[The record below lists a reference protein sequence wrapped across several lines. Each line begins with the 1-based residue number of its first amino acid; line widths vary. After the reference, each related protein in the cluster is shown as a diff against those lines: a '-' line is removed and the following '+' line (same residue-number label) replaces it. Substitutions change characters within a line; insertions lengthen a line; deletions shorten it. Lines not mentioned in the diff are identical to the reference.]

1 MVYKLEK
8 VYRDEKEKAMKKFC
22 LLGLICLMTTTAI
35 AGSRTINGIN
45 DNEQLGMMAGLALA
59 CNAGGKLDDYE
70 LIASRILANTAQTDA
85 EEKKAVKEYA
95 RAKFKAYQEQ
105 KNMPQ
110 ATCGEV
116 LDTFNHLPIFKSI
129 VYANGTVKMPD
140 GRILKSRNG
149 MKNGRINTVNK
160 TK

>member
-1 MVYKLEK
+1 
-8 VYRDEKEKAMKKFC
+8 MKKLCLFVLFC
-22 LLGLICLMTTTAI
+22 MMTVTAT

-70 LIASRILANTAQTDA
+70 LIASRILANTVQTDA
-85 EEKKAVKEYA
+85 EEKKAVQEYA
-95 RAKFKAYQEQ
+95 QAKFKAYKEQ
-105 KNMPQ
+105 KNTPQ
-110 ATCGEV
+110 ATCGEI

-140 GRILKSRNG
+140 GRILKSR
-149 MKNGRINTVNK
+149 KTIQSGRTQTVNK
-160 TK
+160 KK

>member
-1 MVYKLEK
+1 
-8 VYRDEKEKAMKKFC
+8 MKKLCLFVLFC
-22 LLGLICLMTTTAI
+22 MMTVTAT

-70 LIASRILANTAQTDA
+70 LIASRILANTVQTDA
-85 EEKKAVKEYA
+85 EEKKAVQEYA
-95 RAKFKAYQEQ
+95 QAKFKAYKEQ
-105 KNMPQ
+105 KNTPQ
-110 ATCGEV
+110 ATCGEI

-140 GRILKSRNG
+140 GRILKSR
-149 MKNGRINTVNK
+149 KTIKSGRRQNVNK
-160 TK
+160 KK